1 MVIPLSAKNIRR
13 GPFPV
18 EAGSAH
24 PLGATPSPSGVN
36 FSLASSNATGVELL
50 LFSAHDALEP
60 FQTIRFDRRRHVW
73 CLRCDEAAK
82 SGTLTWR
89 HILLEEVFEA
99 LAESDPAK
107 LRTESIQSAAV
118 IAAWVEDIDSR
129 G

>member
-1 MVIPLSAKNIRR
+1 MSVQSDY
-13 GPFPV
+13 GTV
-18 EAGSAH
+18 EAPNDLSLMVLNWIGQERIAQNKKWGEQHH
-24 PLGATPSPSGVN
+24 PDGT
-36 FSLASSNATGVELL
+36 SSRIVLP
-50 LFSAHDALEP
+50 LFDGCMSWLRDIL
-60 FQTIRFDRRRHVW
+60 R
-73 CLRCDEAAK
+73 LRCDEAAK

-107 LRTESIQSAAV
+107 LRTELIQSAAV